1 MLLLSLKSYPA
12 FCLLNDH
19 LFQSQVLF
27 INQCIQQAIK
37 RCISQDIFKHNAES
51 IDSNATL
58 SVYIN
63 LLIDTL
69 PQTFYIQ
76 KTVTPVCLVS
86 PLIWSRGDL
95 IKATSIRR
103 YSVLCYFVGYFIN
116 FSKTFPVSSLARF
129 VISL

>member
-27 INQCIQQAIK
+27 INHCIQQAIK

-76 KTVTPVCLVS
+76 KNGDTSMPSITANMEP
-86 PLIWSRGDL
+86 RGVIPAL
-95 IKATSIRR
+95 QRQH
-103 YSVLCYFVGYFIN
+103 LQ
-116 FSKTFPVSSLARF
+116 RF
-129 VISL
+129 VPYLVPLFD

>member
-27 INQCIQQAIK
+27 INHCIQQAIK

-76 KTVTPVCLVS
+76 KNGDTSMPSITANMEPRGVE
-86 PLIWSRGDL
+86 PL
-95 IKATSIRR
+95 
-103 YSVLCYFVGYFIN
+103 
-116 FSKTFPVSSLARF
+116 SKLPGT
-129 VISL
+129 